1 MRILII
7 SYYFP
12 PLNSIASIR
21 PYSWARAWT
30 DLGHKVHVLTTAKM
44 PFDGPCDLDLD
55 VSGIECDTVRYLP
68 RFSQHARSRDPARES
83 HRWERIKRMTRS
95 WRLGLGIF
103 ADLRTLALRPLLRRG
118 RKLVRQHRFDFI
130 ISSYLPGVAHIMASR
145 LAREFGIPWIAD
157 YRDLWHLDHTG
168 QAYRFT
174 SLASGWIERR
184 VVSQA
189 AMFSTVSRGLAAELA
204 RRFPQPV
211 VVCYNGYLPPPAG
224 TEPPSVPP
232 EYLRLVH
239 IGRLNL
245 GKRDPEPLLSV
256 LAELEQYNPSQAAR
270 ICVEFYGEI
279 EPWLEAR
286 VRAHGL
292 GHLVRFVGQVS
303 YIESI
308 RAQRSATALLLF
320 DWSGGR
326 LEGVLSGKLMEYLGS
341 GRPILVIGGP
351 GNSEAAAIVRRCGAG
366 VFLAG
371 AREIHGWLA
380 SADTRALEGWK
391 PDVQEV
397 AVFSR
402 RHQAEQLLA
411 EIVARV
417 LALDAHPGDMEGHR
431 TDAAPAR

>member
-1 MRILII
+1 
-7 SYYFP
+7 
-12 PLNSIASIR
+12 
-21 PYSWARAWT
+21 
-30 DLGHKVHVLTTAKM
+30 
-44 PFDGPCDLDLD
+44 
-55 VSGIECDTVRYLP
+55 
-68 RFSQHARSRDPARES
+68 
-83 HRWERIKRMTRS
+83 
-95 WRLGLGIF
+95 
-103 ADLRTLALRPLLRRG
+103 
-118 RKLVRQHRFDFI
+118 
-130 ISSYLPGVAHIMASR
+130 
-145 LAREFGIPWIAD
+145 
-157 YRDLWHLDHTG
+157 
-168 QAYRFT
+168 
-174 SLASGWIERR
+174 
-184 VVSQA
+184 
-189 AMFSTVSRGLAAELA
+189 
-204 RRFPQPV
+204 
-211 VVCYNGYLPPPAG
+211 
-224 TEPPSVPP
+224 
-232 EYLRLVH
+232 
-239 IGRLNL
+239 
-245 GKRDPEPLLSV
+245 LLSV

-411 EIVARV
+411 EILARV
-417 LALDAHPGDMEGHR
+417 LTRDAPPGDVEGPR
-431 TDAAPAR
+431 TDAAPA